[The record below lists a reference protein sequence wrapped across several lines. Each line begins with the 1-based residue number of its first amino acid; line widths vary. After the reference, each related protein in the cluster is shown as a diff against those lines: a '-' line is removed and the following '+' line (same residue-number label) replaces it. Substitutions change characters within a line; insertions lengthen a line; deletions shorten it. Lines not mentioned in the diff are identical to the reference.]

1 MSQTLQAALTHAG
14 QGLSAAGVENFRREA
29 RILLAFVLDIDM
41 LQVSL
46 RLEQTLNAEQSAALE
61 DALKLRMARVPMSHI
76 LGYRDFYE
84 HRFIVTP
91 DVLDPRPET
100 EELVARALSAPFHNV
115 LDLGTGS
122 GCIILSLL
130 AVNSSARGLAVD
142 QSANALEVA
151 RRNAEQL
158 QLTDR
163 VRFCQSDWC
172 AEIAAE
178 RFDLIVSNPP
188 YIHPAEWKGLS
199 PEVHHEPKSALTDY
213 KDGLSHYATLAHQ
226 LHDFLADEGRLL
238 FEIGCDQGAAVAQI
252 LRQEGYRDI
261 AILED
266 LDYRPR
272 VVSCRARAKK
282 RTNLSK

>member
-14 QGLSAAGVENFRREA
+14 QRLSAAGVEDFWREA

-46 RLEQTLNAEQSAALE
+46 RLEETLNAEQSAALE
-61 DALKLRMARVPMSHI
+61 EALTLRMARVPMSHI

-84 HRFIVTP
+84 NRFIVTP

-100 EELVARALSAPFHNV
+100 EVLVARALSAPFHNV

-130 AVNSSARGLAVD
+130 AINSSARGLAVD
-142 QSANALEVA
+142 QSAKALEVA
-151 RRNAEQL
+151 RRNAEKL

-163 VRFCQSDWC
+163 MQFCRSDWC
-172 AEIAAE
+172 SEISTE

-188 YIHPAEWKGLS
+188 YIHPNVWKGLS
-199 PEVHHEPKSALTDY
+199 SEVHQEPKSALTDD
-213 KDGLSHYATLAHQ
+213 KDGLSHYATIAHQ
-226 LHDFLADEGRLL
+226 AHGFLAAEGRLL
-238 FEIGCDQGAAVAQI
+238 FEIGFDQGEAVAQI

-266 LDYRPR
+266 LDHRPR
-272 VVSCRARAKK
+272 VVSCRARAEK
-282 RTNLSK
+282 TN

>member
-14 QGLSAAGVENFRREA
+14 QRLSAAGVEDFWREA

-46 RLEQTLNAEQSAALE
+46 RLEETLNAEQSAALE
-61 DALKLRMARVPMSHI
+61 EALTLRMARVPMSHI

-84 HRFIVTP
+84 NRFIVTP

-100 EELVARALSAPFHNV
+100 EVLVARALSAPFHNV

-130 AVNSSARGLAVD
+130 AINSSVRGLAVD
-142 QSANALEVA
+142 QSAKALEVA
-151 RRNAEQL
+151 RRNAEKL

-163 VRFCQSDWC
+163 VRFCRSDWC
-172 AEIAAE
+172 SEISTE

-188 YIHPAEWKGLS
+188 YIHPNVWKGLS
-199 PEVHHEPKSALTDY
+199 SEVHQEPKSALTDD
-213 KDGLSHYATLAHQ
+213 KDGLSHYATIAHQ
-226 LHDFLADEGRLL
+226 AHGFLAAEGRLL
-238 FEIGCDQGAAVAQI
+238 FEIGFDQGEAVAQI

-266 LDYRPR
+266 LDHRPR
-272 VVSCRARAKK
+272 VVSCRARAEK
-282 RTNLSK
+282 TN

>member
-1 MSQTLQAALTHAG
+1 
-14 QGLSAAGVENFRREA
+14 VEDFRREA

-46 RLEQTLNAEQSAALE
+46 RLEETLNAEQSAALE
-61 DALKLRMARVPMSHI
+61 EALTLRMARVPMSHI

-84 HRFIVTP
+84 NRFIVTP

-130 AVNSSARGLAVD
+130 AINSSVRGLAVD
-142 QSANALEVA
+142 QSAKALEVA
-151 RRNAEQL
+151 RRNAEKL

-163 VRFCQSDWC
+163 VRFCRSDWC
-172 AEIAAE
+172 SEISTE

-188 YIHPAEWKGLS
+188 YIHPNVWKGLS
-199 PEVHHEPKSALTDY
+199 SEVHQEPKSALTDD
-213 KDGLSHYATLAHQ
+213 KDGLSHYATIAHQ
-226 LHDFLADEGRLL
+226 AHGFLAAEGRLL
-238 FEIGCDQGAAVAQI
+238 FEIGFDQGEAVAQI

-266 LDYRPR
+266 LDHRPR
-272 VVSCRARAKK
+272 VVSCRARAEK
-282 RTNLSK
+282 TN

>member
-1 MSQTLQAALTHAG
+1 MSPTLQTALTHAG
-14 QGLSAAGVENFRREA
+14 QRLLGAGIEDFRREA
-29 RILLAFVLDIDM
+29 RILLAFVLDIDA

-46 RLEQTLNAEQSAALE
+46 RLEETLNAEQSAELE
-61 DALKLRMARVPMSHI
+61 ATLSSRVARVPMSHI

-84 HRFIVTP
+84 HRFIVTH

-100 EELVARALSAPFHNV
+100 EELVARALSAPFQNV

-130 AVNSSARGLAVD
+130 AENSSAYGLAVD
-142 QSANALEVA
+142 QSTKALEVA
-151 RRNAEQL
+151 RRNAANL

-163 VRFCQSDWC
+163 VRFCRSDWC
-172 AEIAAE
+172 AKIPAE

-188 YIHPAEWKGLS
+188 YIHPAVLKGLS

-213 KDGLSHYATLAHQ
+213 KDGLSHYATIAHQ
-226 LHDFLADEGRLL
+226 VHGFLAPEGRLL
-238 FEIGCDQGAAVAQI
+238 FEIGYDQGAAVAEM
-252 LRQEGYRDI
+252 LCKEGYRDI

-266 LDYRPR
+266 LEHRPR
-272 VVSCRARAKK
+272 VVSCRARAEK
-282 RTNLSK
+282 T

>member
-1 MSQTLQAALTHAG
+1 
-14 QGLSAAGVENFRREA
+14 
-29 RILLAFVLDIDM
+29 
-41 LQVSL
+41 
-46 RLEQTLNAEQSAALE
+46 
-61 DALKLRMARVPMSHI
+61 MARVPMSHI

-84 HRFIVTP
+84 NRFIVTP

-130 AVNSSARGLAVD
+130 AINSSVRGLAVD
-142 QSANALEVA
+142 QSAKALEVA
-151 RRNAEQL
+151 RRNAEKL

-163 VRFCQSDWC
+163 VRFCRSDWC
-172 AEIAAE
+172 SEISTE

-188 YIHPAEWKGLS
+188 YIHPNVWKGLS
-199 PEVHHEPKSALTDY
+199 SEVHQEPKSALTDD
-213 KDGLSHYATLAHQ
+213 KDGLSHYATIAHQ
-226 LHDFLADEGRLL
+226 AHGFLAAEGRLL
-238 FEIGCDQGAAVAQI
+238 FEIGFDQGEAVAQI

-266 LDYRPR
+266 LDHRPR
-272 VVSCRARAKK
+272 VVSCRARAEK
-282 RTNLSK
+282 TN